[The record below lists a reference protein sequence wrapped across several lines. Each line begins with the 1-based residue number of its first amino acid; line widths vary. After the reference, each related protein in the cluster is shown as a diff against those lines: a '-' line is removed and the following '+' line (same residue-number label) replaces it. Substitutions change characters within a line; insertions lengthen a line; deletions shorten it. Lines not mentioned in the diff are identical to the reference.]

1 MYKESADMI
10 RTRPLTALSL
20 LLGCLLVLPAPITL
34 AQTEEFL
41 TVEKSWHQVLFGK
54 SLQFF
59 LTATSSTDIVS
70 AVLTYRTSDS
80 KGMTIKRLDFSPTS
94 HVELTLNID
103 PARDP
108 LKPFVEITY
117 RWTVSDA
124 EGRQVITDPQQLFYD
139 DPRFRESP
147 SLTGQYVIVHWYSGD
162 IAFGNRALDAA
173 DRAVDRMRETIDPT
187 LNPSEPFH
195 LYLYASEADLLRA
208 LPVANREWVVGQ
220 AYPES
225 RVALAAIPPGA
236 ESAATMRWLIPHE
249 LTHLLLY
256 EAMGSSYGRL
266 PPWLNE
272 GLAVASKQVPDPD
285 DQLVLERASQSDQL
299 LALDAL
305 CHSFPYEDD
314 RAHLA
319 YAQSASF
326 VRFIQENYGHSSIRK
341 LVAVYSEGILCQRGV
356 RLALGTSLGSL
367 EAQWRKSLGTHSKSA
382 ALLRQAMPWLVL
394 VLISLP
400 LLILVAQPLAARR
413 RERPRERPT

>member
-1 MYKESADMI
+1 MCQESANMM
-10 RTRPLTALSL
+10 RTRPLTALVL
-20 LLGCLLVLPAPITL
+20 LLGCLLLVPAPITL
-34 AQTEEFL
+34 AQTEGFL
-41 TVEKSWHQVLFGK
+41 TVEKNWHQMLFGK

-80 KGMTIKRLDFSPTS
+80 KGMTIKRLDFSPTP
-94 HVELTLNID
+94 HVDLILDID

-124 EGRQVITDPQQLFYD
+124 EGRQVVTDPQQLSYN
-139 DPRFRESP
+139 DPRFGKSP
-147 SLTGQYVIVHWYSGD
+147 SLTGQHVIVHWYDGD
-162 IAFGNRALDAA
+162 AAFGNRALDVA
-173 DRAVDRMRETIDPT
+173 DRAVNRTREMIDPT
-187 LNPSEPFH
+187 LNLSEPFH
-195 LYLYASEADLLRA
+195 LYLYASEADLLPA
-208 LPVANREWVVGQ
+208 LPATDREWVVGQ

-236 ESAATMRWLIPHE
+236 ESASTMRWIIPHE

-256 EAMGSSYGRL
+256 EAMGTSYGRL

-285 DQLVLERASQSDQL
+285 DQLVLERASQNNQL
-299 LALDAL
+299 LALDTL
-305 CHSFPYEDD
+305 CHNFPYENDQ
-314 RAHLA
+314 AHLA

-326 VRFIQENYGHSSIRK
+326 VRFIQENYGHSAIRR
-341 LVAVYSEGILCQRGV
+341 LVAVYSEGVLCQRGV
-356 RLALGTSLGSL
+356 RLVLGTSLGSL
-367 EAQWRKSLGTHSKSA
+367 EAQWRKSLGTHSMSA
-382 ALLRQAMPWLVL
+382 VLLRQAMPWLVL

-413 RERPRERPT
+413 RKQPREQPT